1 MDQLYQLAQAMIHN
15 DLAVLS
21 NPNVTL
27 MVSAVILCFLVMENG
42 FIPTA
47 FLPGDTLL
55 ILTGVL
61 IYQDVLHMGIVPLL
75 MLATFIGTAMGYL
88 QGYFLGHTQMYH
100 KLLSHID
107 DKHQKKALYLI
118 DKYGILTLLVAR
130 YIPFVRT
137 IYPYIIGATGVSW
150 SRFLVINFISSVMW
164 ITPLVG
170 FGYVISHS
178 KLANEYQTQF
188 MSIIV
193 YLPIA
198 LLISGIV
205 TLIYKWLLKKKNQ

>member
-1 MDQLYQLAQAMIHN
+1 MEQLYQLAQAMIHN

-27 MVSAVILCFLVMENG
+27 MVSGVILCFIVMENG

-47 FLPGDTLL
+47 FLPGDSLL
-55 ILTGVL
+55 VLTGVL
-61 IYQDVLHMGIVPLL
+61 IYQDVLHIGIVPLL
-75 MLATFIGTAMGYL
+75 ILATFIGTAMGYV
-88 QGYFLGHTQMYH
+88 QGYFLGHTQMYY

-107 DKHQKKALYLI
+107 EKHQQKALHLI

-137 IYPYIIGATGVSW
+137 IYPYIIGATGVSK
-150 SRFLVINFISSVMW
+150 SRFLVINLISSVMW

-178 KLANEYQTQF
+178 KLASEYQTQF

-193 YLPIA
+193 YLPIV
-198 LLISGIV
+198 LLITGII
-205 TLIYKWLLKKKNQ
+205 TLIYKWLRKKINV